1 MMVNVN
7 VLSLTAICLW
17 IICPWTICHGTV
29 TGCLRTQLM
38 NLSLIGFQQDNH
50 LPFINCWCPLPNAH
64 LTIIFNACLSSFS
77 DCIISLHRPLNLQ
90 HKDVLFDRNWM
101 ASFFLQQIR
110 KLLSLWTISRFIH
123 WITIIDMWNMWN
135 ISLPW
140 TQAESFYAHAFA
152 VKRMLLMLKN
162 LDRPNYV
169 TICII
174 YWFTVLS
181 TWNRIY
187 GEDYRAVR

>member
-1 MMVNVN
+1 M
-7 VLSLTAICLW
+7 
-17 IICPWTICHGTV
+17 
-29 TGCLRTQLM
+29 
-38 NLSLIGFQQDNH
+38 NH
-50 LPFINCWCPLPNAH
+50 LSWNCHWVSSDSAYEFITDWISARQPSPVHQLLVPTAQC
-64 LTIIFNACLSSFS
+64 TFNYYFQCVSVFLFRLYYFFTSS
-77 DCIISLHRPLNLQ
+77 IKPATQGRPIRQKL
-90 HKDVLFDRNWM
+90 D